1 MHEFVH
7 TVCYRTILIMEDILT
22 ITEGKAQV

>member
-7 TVCYRTILIMEDILT
+7 TVCYRNILIMEDILT